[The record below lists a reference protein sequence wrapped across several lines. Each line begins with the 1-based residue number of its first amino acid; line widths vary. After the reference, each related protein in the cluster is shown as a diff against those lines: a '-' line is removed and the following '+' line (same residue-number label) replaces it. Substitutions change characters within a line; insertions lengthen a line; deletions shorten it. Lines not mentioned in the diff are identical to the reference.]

1 MYYRNVIQVCHV
13 SSLIIISIGI
23 YTPYRHALTVAIT
36 WHCAC
41 TQVMV
46 YIREVLTFVFRS
58 WMREIGF
65 MFFLKVWYLCV
76 THYNHCMYCIP
87 GDFAKPSYIPLHHRN
102 SRWDEI
108 LPLQKRSLWD
118 FRDKSVYKSRWQNW
132 QNFRLEIGVHTIIN
146 IAVSIYLGKVNMTE
160 GPLRLKWG

>member
-1 MYYRNVIQVCHV
+1 MIALYYHSLGTCNSSPIYYRNVIQVCQV

-108 LPLQKRSLWD
+108 LPLQKRPLWD
-118 FRDKSVYKSRWQNW
+118 LRIF
-132 QNFRLEIGVHTIIN
+132 EIK
-146 IAVSIYLGKVNMTE
+146 VSIRAGGKI
-160 GPLRLKWG
+160 GKISG